1 MTGSLSPAQVEH
13 FRREGWLY
21 PLDAISPEEAAA
33 NLAALDSYDGKLGPD
48 ATLRLKIKAQVV
60 APWMTALGRNPRI
73 LDAVESLIGPDILL
87 FGASVFAK
95 RANDTRFVSW
105 HQDSAYYGLDPH
117 EEVTAWVALTPS
129 MTANGC
135 LRVLPRSH
143 LMADFRH
150 EETYDPQNLLAR
162 GQSIQGIDESEAVNM
177 ELRAGQFSLH
187 HERTAHCSAP
197 NPSDQR
203 RVGVAFFFMP
213 AHTRSTLGRRGA
225 MLVRGEDR
233 HGHWDR
239 DPEPRMDLDPVC
251 LDYLEKMWA
260 GYRNSEVKQAAEQ
273 GLV

>member
-1 MTGSLSPAQVEH
+1 MPGSLTDEQVEH
-13 FRREGWLY
+13 FRREGWLC
-21 PLDAISPEEAAA
+21 PFDAIGPDEAAA
-33 NLAALDSYDGKLGPD
+33 NLAALDSYDGRLGPD

-60 APWMTALGRNPRI
+60 APWMTALARNPRI

-87 FGASVFAK
+87 FGTSVFAK
-95 RANDTRFVSW
+95 KARDVRFVSW

-129 MTANGC
+129 TVANGC

-143 LMADFRH
+143 RMADFRH
-150 EETYDPQNLLAR
+150 EETYDPENLLAR
-162 GQSIQGIDESEAVNM
+162 GQTIRDIDESQAVDM
-177 ELRAGQFSLH
+177 ELQAGQFSLH

-203 RVGVAFFFMP
+203 RVGVAFFYMP

-225 MLVRGEDR
+225 LLVRGEDR

-251 LDYLEKMWA
+251 LDYLDRMWA
-260 GYRNSEVKQAAEQ
+260 GYRDTGVKQAAEK

>member
-1 MTGSLSPAQVEH
+1 MAGSLTSAQVEH
-13 FRREGWLY
+13 FRREGWLC
-21 PLDAISPEEAAA
+21 PMDAIPPGEAAA
-33 NLAALDSYDGKLGPD
+33 NLASLDGYDGKLGAD
-48 ATLRLKIKAQVV
+48 ASLRLKIKAQVV
-60 APWMTALGRNPRI
+60 APWMTGLARNPHI

-95 RANDTRFVSW
+95 RARDARFVSW

-129 MTANGC
+129 KVANGC

-150 EETYDPQNLLAR
+150 EETYDPKNLLAR
-162 GQSIQGIDESEAVNM
+162 GQSIQGIDEAQAVSL
-177 ELRAGQFSLH
+177 ELEAGQFSLH
-187 HERTAHCSAP
+187 HERTAHCSHP

-203 RVGVAFFFMP
+203 RVGIAFFYMP

-225 MLVRGEDR
+225 LPVRGEDR

-239 DPEPRMDLDPVC
+239 DPEPRMDLDPLC
-251 LDYLEKMWA
+251 LAYLDRMWA
-260 GYRNSEVKQAAEQ
+260 GYRDTGVKQAAES